1 MKDSETPPEELG
13 PYFGNLPEVSPE
25 KQSKAARI
33 MEIMRIVQA
42 TMEEN
47 AEKRRST
54 TRNDP
59 EDTFKWKD

>member
-1 MKDSETPPEELG
+1 MKDSDTPHEELK
-13 PYFGNLPEVSPE
+13 PYFGKLPEVSPE
-25 KQSKAARI
+25 KERKAARI

-47 AEKRRST
+47 AKKRGST
-54 TRNDP
+54 TQNDP

>member
-1 MKDSETPPEELG
+1 MKDSDTTPEELG
-13 PYFGNLPEVSPE
+13 PYFGNLPKLSPE
-25 KQSKAARI
+25 KENKAARI

-47 AEKRRST
+47 AKRRGSFT
-54 TRNDP
+54 QNDP

>member
-1 MKDSETPPEELG
+1 MKDSETPPEELR

-25 KQSKAARI
+25 KQRKAARI

-47 AEKRRST
+47 AKKTVST
-54 TRNDP
+54 TQNDP
-59 EDTFKWKD
+59 IDTFKWKD

>member
-1 MKDSETPPEELG
+1 MKDSDTTPQELG

-25 KQSKAARI
+25 KQRKAARI

-47 AEKRRST
+47 AKKRSST
-54 TRNDP
+54 TQNDS